1 MVAPIEADP
10 SIPYLFGAERERL
23 NNTYNN
29 PLGAYTSPA
38 VRDAVNRSAGK
49 ALNMQE
55 QQTSEASRRASQDQA
70 FGQQSYIAQLTDPR
84 LLQTGG
90 STTGTLNGTNVQQ
103 YNPGIG
109 SYIAQGAGVGVG
121 LL

>member
-1 MVAPIEADP
+1 MVSPITADP
-10 SIPYLFGAERERL
+10 SIPYAYASAREKL
-23 NNTYNN
+23 NNSYNN

-38 VRDAVNRSAGK
+38 VRDAVARSAGK
-49 ALNMQE
+49 GLDMQE
-55 QQTSEASRRASQDQA
+55 QAASESSRRAAQDTA

-90 STTGTLNGTNVQQ
+90 SSSGTLNGTSVQT